1 MKSYFAPGRIN
12 LIGEH
17 LDYNG
22 GLVLPVAISLGIKAE
37 VEKHGADFFSL
48 SAEQYAGSFNIPLAA
63 DRDYPDKGEW
73 ANYPAAVIGQLRP
86 VAGYPYGLKIRY
98 SGDLPAASGLSASA
112 ALGGLTA
119 YILAEHFG
127 QTQDKRELALRCQ
140 QVGHALGGQR
150 DAITD
155 AYTVFLGKKNT
166 ALLVDCDGVSH
177 QEIPVSL
184 GDYRLVVMD
193 TCKPRIS
200 RLSDFEARREECA
213 KALSRLQNYYEL
225 RHLADSNLDQ
235 IEAVITDPVIFRR
248 AKHVVSEQQRVLE
261 AVDALRRGD
270 IKALGMLMIASHQ
283 SLRLDYEVTGEEL
296 DALFDAAV
304 LQAGCL
310 GARMTGEGLGGC
322 AIALVEATKVR
333 EFEDKVSEIYAKTVG
348 YDCKIYEV
356 GIGDGVRELQA

>member
-37 VEKHGADFFSL
+37 VEKHGADFFSV
-48 SAEQYAGSFNIPLAA
+48 SSEQYAGSFNIPLAA
-63 DRDYPDKGEW
+63 DRAHPDEDEW
-73 ANYPAAVIGQLRP
+73 ANYPAAVMGQLRP
-86 VAGYPYGLKIRY
+86 ASGYPYGLKIRY
-98 SGDLPAASGLSASA
+98 SGDLPQASGLSASA

-127 QTQDKRELALRCQ
+127 QNLDKRELALRCQ
-140 QVGHALGGQR
+140 QAEQQLMGLKGG
-150 DAITD
+150 IMD
-155 AYTVFLGKKNT
+155 AYTVLLGKKNT
-166 ALLVDCDGVSH
+166 ALLVDCEGISH

-193 TCKPRIS
+193 TCKPRS
-200 RLSDFEARREECA
+200 ARLSDFEERREECA
-213 KALSRLQNYYEL
+213 KALSRLQTYYEL
-225 RHLADSNLDQ
+225 RNLADAKLDQ

-261 AVDALRRGD
+261 AADCLRRGD

-310 GARMTGEGLGGC
+310 GARMTGAGLGGC
-322 AIALVEATKVR
+322 AIALVEATKLR

-348 YDCKIYEV
+348 FDCKMYEV
-356 GIGDGVRELQA
+356 EIGDGVREL